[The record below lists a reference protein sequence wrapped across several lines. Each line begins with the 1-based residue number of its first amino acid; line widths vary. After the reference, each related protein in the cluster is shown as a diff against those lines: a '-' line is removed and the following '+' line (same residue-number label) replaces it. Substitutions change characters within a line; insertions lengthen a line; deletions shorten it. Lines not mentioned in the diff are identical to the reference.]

1 MIDDAAKTFIEEPA
15 FFFLSTVNES
25 GHPTVSYKGGAPGFV
40 RVLDPATLVFPSYDG
55 NGMFLSM
62 GNLLT
67 HPRVGILFI
76 DFERP
81 NRLRLN
87 GTASIDQDDP
97 LMDAY
102 HEAQFVVRVAVRQ
115 LFPNCPRYIPRFQR
129 VDDSPHVP
137 KAGCETPFANWKQ
150 IDFVRDAL
158 PEKDLKKV
166 DELPAITIEEFLAS
180 IK

>member
-1 MIDDAAKTFIEEPA
+1 
-15 FFFLSTVNES
+15 
-25 GHPTVSYKGGAPGFV
+25 
-40 RVLDPATLVFPSYDG
+40 
-55 NGMFLSM
+55 M
-62 GNLLT
+62 GNLT
-67 HPRVGILFI
+67 AHPRVGILFI

-87 GTASIDQDDP
+87 GTASIDHDDP
-97 LMDAY
+97 LIDAY
-102 HEAQFVVRVAVRQ
+102 HEAQFIVRVTVRQ
-115 LFPNCPRYIPRFQR
+115 MFPNCPRYIPRFRR
-129 VDDSPHVP
+129 VEDSPHVP

-158 PEKDLKKV
+158 PENDLKKV